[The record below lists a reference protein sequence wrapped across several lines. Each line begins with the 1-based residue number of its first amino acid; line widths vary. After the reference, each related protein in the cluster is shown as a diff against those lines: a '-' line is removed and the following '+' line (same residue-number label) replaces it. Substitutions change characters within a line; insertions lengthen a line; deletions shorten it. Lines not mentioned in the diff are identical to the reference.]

1 MSILNYYT
9 TPNDN
14 LIDDHV
20 YEMVNNIEMNT
31 FNVGQDK
38 NSSSPTNADYARATI
53 LDRQSD
59 DYDYAHRENINES
72 MYVYKLRISPKK
84 NWILDLNFFGY
95 LGTHLYPIQKLNFFM
110 VRTPSR
116 CCSFL

>member
-1 MSILNYYT
+1 LSLIIYLAKKKQQKIVKNLKMSILNYYT
-9 TPNDN
+9 TPDDN
-14 LIDDHV
+14 MIDDHV

-38 NSSSPTNADYARATI
+38 NSSSLTNADYARATI

-72 MYVYKLRISPKK
+72 MYV
-84 NWILDLNFFGY
+84 
-95 LGTHLYPIQKLNFFM
+95 
-110 VRTPSR
+110 
-116 CCSFL
+116 